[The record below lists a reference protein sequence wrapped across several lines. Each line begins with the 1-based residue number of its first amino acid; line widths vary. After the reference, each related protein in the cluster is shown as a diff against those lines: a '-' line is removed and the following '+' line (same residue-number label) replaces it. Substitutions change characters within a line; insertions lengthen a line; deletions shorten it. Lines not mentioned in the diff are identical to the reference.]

1 MENGFEV
8 FEVDVAEV
16 VEPEAVQ
23 RGRRLRKVVRLEAGV
38 ASLLTKINKRSS
50 MRVVKQTVVCVL
62 LPEMKALGLNISI
75 NEIFILIM
83 YY

>member
-1 MENGFEV
+1 M

-23 RGRRLRKVVRLEAGV
+23 GGRRLRKVVRLEAGV